1 MVKFVEMD
9 ENVTISLQMDENIG
23 PVTLINTYN
32 VNPDDVDQ
40 FLKMWTSRAEIIKKQ
55 PGFIS
60 AQLYR
65 GISGSSSFINC
76 MVWESA
82 ALFKR
87 AFNNRGSIPYPDYPA
102 GTVESAHLFKKV
114 AVPGICVG

>member
-9 ENVTISLQMDENIG
+9 EKVTISSQMDENIS
-23 PVTLINTYN
+23 PIILINTYN

-40 FLKMWTSRAEIIKKQ
+40 FLKTWTSRAEIIKKQ

-60 AQLYR
+60 AQLHQ
-65 GISGSSSFINC
+65 GISGSSTFINY
-76 MVWESA
+76 MVWESS

-87 AFNNRGSIPYPDYPA
+87 AFNSIPYPDYPA

-114 AVPGICVG
+114 A